1 MKKTIK
7 ICLIVAVLLILS
19 CSAFDSAEYESV
31 KGKIKADLSVDKEKL
46 KESGEFSDKQIET
59 LEKAFI
65 VETDDSDYN
74 TYSVRLSGK
83 PANEDIDLALPGM
96 SLSIR
101 DIIDPA
107 EHSAILYWIGGG
119 LVVLGVV
126 GGYFLGWGLSIIVGI
141 FGVGLI
147 AIGRFM
153 ASTWLVALLP
163 GAAILIGAGYIVY
176 RLYRGKEEHQVLKDI
191 AIAFDEFD
199 DEEEVKKFL
208 DDKRKHKDVSVIEKM
223 KQKYKKVTK

>member
-1 MKKTIK
+1 MKK
-7 ICLIVAVLLILS
+7 LIACFMVLFLFG
-19 CSAFDSAEYESV
+19 CNAFDSAEYESV
-31 KGKIKADLSVDKEKL
+31 KGKLQADLSVDKEKL

-59 LEKAFI
+59 LENAFI
-65 VETDDSDYN
+65 IETDNSDFN
-74 TYSVRLSGK
+74 TYTVRLRGE
-83 PANEDIDLALPGM
+83 PASEDINLDLPGM

-107 EHSAILYWIGGG
+107 EHSEILYWVGGG

-126 GGYFLGWGLSIIVGI
+126 SGYFLGWGMAIIVSI

-163 GAAILIGAGYIVY
+163 GSAILLGAGYIIY
-176 RLYRGKEEHQVLKDI
+176 RLYTGKEEHKVLKDI
-191 AIAFDEFD
+191 AKAFDEFD
-199 DEEEVKKFL
+199 NEDEVKEFL
-208 DDKRKHKDVSVIEKM
+208 DDKRKHRDISIIESFKD
-223 KQKYKKVTK
+223 KVK